1 MGVLAI
7 WSIRGRDLVPH
18 LTATSSSAR
27 GFQLLVEIFRLWE
40 LYQTQFPE
48 HADRYAHFFL
58 LVEQAF
64 GRTIGSEKWEL
75 PGRRRIAAR
84 EHYNNPCISIIDP
97 NWHLLGVQF
106 DNGTLGT
113 YLGAA
118 LRAGLL
124 ENQPI
129 RLSLETH
136 TQARENTE
144 FSDSAIRQLF
154 PIVHQA
160 MNEETVKIPID
171 GRNALHRAITNTYIN
186 LPLANYLHQQIV
198 ESHELCQQLVER
210 FRVNQELD
218 RRAVLTYAARELP
231 NYRETINGV
240 LRCENFLSVVE
251 SIFYWLCASK
261 GKSVEDAVSNLPV
274 DLKQLNAAQQ
284 DFADSGSYGTGT
296 GAARAALFRDAID
309 TSNHVE
315 LARSILDAH
324 EKICRNRGRSTWV
337 WESDSG
343 VLSCDESFDL
353 PAIEQF
359 AVGVFWRNDY
369 YLWSLNRVAEELEKA
384 RG

>member
-40 LYQTQFPE
+40 LYQNQFPQ

-64 GRTIGSEKWEL
+64 GRTIGSETWEL

-84 EHYNNPCISIIDP
+84 EHFNNPCISIKDP
-97 NWHLLGVQF
+97 KWHLLGVQF

-129 RLSLETH
+129 RLSIETYK
-136 TQARENTE
+136 QAQENTE

-154 PIVHQA
+154 PLVHQA

-171 GRNALHRAITNTYIN
+171 GRNALLRAITNTYNNI
-186 LPLANYLHQQIV
+186 PLANYLYQKIV
-198 ESHELCQQLVER
+198 ESHELCHQLVER
-210 FRVNQELD
+210 LRSTEELD
-218 RRAVLTYAARELP
+218 RRTVLTHAARDLTD
-231 NYRETINGV
+231 YRETIENV

-261 GKSVEDAVSNLPV
+261 GKSVEEAVPEFPV
-274 DLKQLNAAQQ
+274 DLKQLRTAQQ
-284 DFADSGSYGTGT
+284 DFAHSGSYGTGR
-296 GAARAALFRDAID
+296 GAARATLFRDTID
-309 TSNHVE
+309 TSNHIK
-315 LARSILDAH
+315 LARSVLDVH
-324 EKICRNRGRSTWV
+324 EKVCQSRGRSTWV
-337 WESDSG
+337 WESDTG
-343 VLSCDESFDL
+343 VLSCDENFDL
-353 PAIEQF
+353 PAKEKF
-359 AVGVFWRNDY
+359 EVGVFWRNDY
-369 YLWSLNRVAEELEKA
+369 YLWSLKRVAEELEEA
-384 RG
+384 RA